1 VDADFI
7 NVYISKQKAWIEDLL
22 AKHIILEARI
32 QILEKSLSDKNGEV
46 DNLSLTLQEKTEFIN
61 KLVDANTRKNAE
73 INNLVAEKQQVQA
86 QKFQKKK
93 KPDTEEQSIAAD
105 EF

>member
-1 VDADFI
+1 MDADFI

-32 QILEKSLSDKNGEV
+32 QILEKSLSDKNAELESV
-46 DNLSLTLQEKTEFIN
+46 NIAIQEKTEFIN
-61 KLVDANTRKNAE
+61 KLVDTNNRKNIELNAL
-73 INNLVAEKQQVQA
+73 ISEKEQQKDKV
-86 QKFQKKK
+86 QKKK
-93 KPDTEEQSIAAD
+93 KVDAADTNIAAD

>member
-1 VDADFI
+1 MDADFI
-7 NVYISKQKAWIEDLL
+7 NVYIGKQKAWIEDLL
-22 AKHIILEARI
+22 AKHIILEARM
-32 QILEKSLSDKNGEV
+32 QVLEKSLSDNSGEV
-46 DNLSLTLQEKTEFIN
+46 DKLRLTLQEKTEFIN

-73 INNLVAEKQQVQA
+73 INTLVAEKQQAQA

-93 KPDTEEQSIAAD
+93 KPDTVEQDIAAD

>member
-1 VDADFI
+1 MDADFI

-32 QILEKSLSDKNGEV
+32 HILEKSLGDKNGEV
-46 DNLSLTLQEKTEFIN
+46 DSLHLALQEKTEFIN
-61 KLVDANTRKNAE
+61 KLVDTNNRKNME
-73 INNLVAEKQQVQA
+73 LSNLMSEKELH
-86 QKFQKKK
+86 KEKLQKKK
-93 KPDTEEQSIAAD
+93 KADNTDTVVSAD

>member
-22 AKHIILEARI
+22 AKHIILEARV
-32 QILEKSLSDKNGEV
+32 QIVEKSLTEKSSEV
-46 DNLSLTLQEKTEFIN
+46 DNLHLTIQEKTEFIN

-93 KPDTEEQSIAAD
+93 KPDTVEQNIAAD